1 MMSSSF
7 HWETNGNSGVAQEAP
22 PQRSELARHNL
33 DNLREAALT
42 VLKELESLT
51 NSRSQPDRKLGLQ
64 EEVQRYEIE
73 LIQNAL
79 HKTRG
84 NQRQAA
90 KLLGVKVTTLNCK
103 IKRYGIDV
111 TAS

>member
-1 MMSSSF
+1 MSSSF
-7 HWETNGNSGVAQEAP
+7 HWETNGNSAAPEAP
-22 PQRSELARHNL
+22 PKRSELARHNL
-33 DNLREAALT
+33 DNLREAALI
-42 VLKELESLT
+42 VLKELETLT
-51 NSRSQPDRKLGLQ
+51 NSQSEPDRRLGLQ

-73 LIQNAL
+73 LIRDAL